1 MLSLSVGTVG
11 SSTGR
16 TRRPAGAGAH
26 GAVLDAPQVSA
37 PPSLLRGLVGRGLES
52 HGAGPREVR
61 AERAVI
67 SPTKVAGVSGT
78 CRSSQEFSL
87 SARGRQDRGYIGPEL
102 CFLISEVGHWQ
113 KGPELLA
120 GGS

>member
-1 MLSLSVGTVG
+1 MGTVG

-16 TRRPAGAGAH
+16 TRRPAGAGAL

-61 AERAVI
+61 AERAGI
-67 SPTKVAGVSGT
+67 SPTKVAGMSGT
-78 CRSSQEFSL
+78 CGPSQDFSL
-87 SARGRQDRGYIGPEL
+87 SARGQQGRECIGPEPR
-102 CFLISEVGHWQ
+102 FLISEVGHWQ
-113 KGPELLA
+113 KEPELPV
-120 GGS
+120 GQD